1 MKGRESAP
9 AGRRRWLPVGVASL
23 FAVVALALAAAA
35 EQPVSLVTVF
45 ESGGISERTAAEIA
59 ELGGPVYERH
69 SGTLRMMSV
78 ERDDE
83 TVQSF
88 QPEMGVPMTTA
99 AWEADSARML
109 LGEEMAHHLAGD
121 GVVMSRRSAAL
132 RGARAG
138 DSVVLEG
145 WNGVALELAVD
156 AVVDDAAI
164 GWAEIGMND
173 RVAESLGFER
183 VGLVSAVGTAGE
195 AAELRVELAD
205 LPVRVTGPGDSVDR
219 TDFVLPTVL
228 VKERFGEF
236 SFRPTSGDGIV
247 IDQAWED
254 ANIVTVDIPPLGL
267 FECHRLVV
275 PYVRSVIEDLRATDL
290 ITEID
295 PGDFQLAG
303 GCFNAR
309 LIRGGDKG
317 FALSRHSWG
326 IAIDINP
333 STNRYDGGV
342 TLSEEF
348 GQTFRDWGFA
358 WGAGW
363 LRPDGMHFEWS
374 HLEVPEGRNCSSTTL
389 EPSGIRG
396 VSWTLVDRTG
406 PCR

>member
-1 MKGRESAP
+1 MSAP
-9 AGRRRWLPVGVASL
+9 APRFAQRHRWLPAGVVSFLVVFAL
-23 FAVVALALAAAA
+23 AVVAGA
-35 EQPVSLVTVF
+35 EQPARLITVF
-45 ESGGISERTAAEIA
+45 ESGGISERTSSEIA
-59 ELGGPVYERH
+59 GLGSPVYRQH

-78 ERDDE
+78 TRGDE
-83 TVQSF
+83 PIQSF
-88 QPEMGVPMTTA
+88 DAGMGVPMTVA
-99 AWEADSARML
+99 AWDPNSARAL
-109 LGEEMAHHLAGD
+109 LGGRVAAGLAGD
-121 GVVMSRRSAAL
+121 GVVMSSRSAAL
-132 RGARAG
+132 RGAQVG
-138 DSVVLEG
+138 DSVSLEG
-145 WNGVALELAVD
+145 WNGVVQDFTID
-156 AVVDDAAI
+156 AIVDDSDLR
-164 GWAEIGMND
+164 WAEIGMND
-173 RVAESLGFER
+173 RVADSLGFER
-183 VGLVSAVGTAGE
+183 VGLVATIGTSE
-195 AAELRVELAD
+195 QAADLRTALTD
-205 LPVRVTGPGDSVDR
+205 LPVRITGPGETVDR

-236 SFRPTSGDGIV
+236 SFRPGRGDDIV

-254 ANIVTVDIPPLGL
+254 ANIVTVDMAPLGL

-275 PYVRSVIEDLRATDL
+275 PYIRSVIGDLRATGL
-290 ITEID
+290 IAEID

-348 GQTFRDWGFA
+348 GETFREWGFS

-374 HLEVPEGRNCSSTTL
+374 HLEVPEHRNCSASTL
-389 EPSGIRG
+389 EPSPIPG
-396 VSWTLVDRTG
+396 VSWKLIDRTG